1 LDVVVGA
8 WLHLKPI
15 LLDVWDDRLVLY
27 LDDICLFGS
36 FTSWLF
42 FFLSL
47 FSLLRLEFEVA
58 EEVEVRVLRLT
69 AGRKNELLTDDFLD
83 LIGWDSNL
91 VVECQRYTEKRLT
104 STLRWGWLSH
114 CLIEIHRHNLLHVAV
129 FIQGLQPVYQ
139 VFN

>member
-27 LDDICLFGS
+27 LDDICLLGS

-114 CLIEIHRHNLLHVAV
+114 CLIKIHRHNLLHVAV
-129 FIQGLQPVYQ
+129 FIQGL
-139 VFN
+139 